1 MNKHTKSRVQNTLL
15 FSVFLAVISTNAKP
29 EELFTR
35 FTKSLWGK
43 ILTGVGMVV
52 VY

>member
-15 FSVFLAVISTNAKP
+15 FCVFLPVISTNEKP
-29 EELFTR
+29 EEL